1 MADAQRGI
9 LLAAFAYMLLAC
21 ADAAVKFVLPGVG
34 VAGVM
39 LWRGVVGCA
48 VILAFFGWRQV
59 VPRNTRLIM
68 GRAAI
73 HCVCAAIWYWCWAR
87 GIGLAD
93 SYAVG
98 ALAPIFMTLI
108 AIPLLGER
116 IGWRRALA
124 VLAGF
129 GGALVMLQPG
139 GALWRWEA
147 GLLVFATAVMAL
159 SRALTRLLARTDTP
173 AAIAFWLM
181 AAHVPLG
188 LLLWPFFPPP
198 VALLPD
204 DAWLLI
210 ALAGFAAANAMAHM
224 LFARAFALAPV
235 GALAPLEYSFLPWG
249 VVLGLLLFAEVP
261 GVTTLYGAAIV
272 IAAGLYTLHREQVRA
287 RERHASSP

>member
-9 LLAAFAYMLLAC
+9 LLAAFAYLLLTC
-21 ADAAVKFVLPGVG
+21 ADAAVKYVLPGVG

-59 VPRNTRLIM
+59 MPRNTRLIM

-73 HCVCAAIWYWCWAR
+73 HCISAAIWYWCWAR

-116 IGWRRALA
+116 IGWRRGLA
-124 VLAGF
+124 VLAGL

-147 GLLVFATAVMAL
+147 ALLVVAVMVLAL
-159 SRALTRLLARTDTP
+159 SRVLTRLLARTDTP

-188 LLLWPFFPPP
+188 LALWPFFPPP
-198 VALLPD
+198 EAALPADGWML
-204 DAWLLI
+204 A
-210 ALAGFAAANAMAHM
+210 ALAGFAAANALAH
-224 LFARAFALAPV
+224 LIFARAFALAPV

-249 VVLGLLLFAEVP
+249 VVLGLVLFAEVP
-261 GVTTLYGAAIV
+261 GATTLYGAAIV
-272 IAAGLYTLHREQVRA
+272 IAAGLHALHRERA
-287 RERHASSP
+287 RARSG

>member
-9 LLAAFAYMLLAC
+9 LLAACAYMLLAC

-48 VILAFFGWRQV
+48 VILAVFGWRQV

-68 GRAAI
+68 GRAGI

-98 ALAPIFMTLI
+98 ALAPIFMALI

-116 IGWRRALA
+116 IGWRRGLA

-159 SRALTRLLARTDTP
+159 SRALTRVLARTDTP

-181 AAHVPLG
+181 AAHIPLG
-188 LLLWPFFPPP
+188 VALWPFFPPP
-198 VALLPD
+198 VALLPAD
-204 DAWLLI
+204 TWLLL
-210 ALAGFAAANAMAHM
+210 ALGGFAAANAMAH
-224 LFARAFALAPV
+224 LIFARAFALAPV

-249 VVLGLLLFAEVP
+249 AVLGFLIFAEVP
-261 GVTTLYGAAIV
+261 GATTLYGAAIV
-272 IAAGLYTLHREQVRA
+272 IAAGLYTLHRERVRA
-287 RERHASSP
+287 RERHGA

>member
-1 MADAQRGI
+1 MSDTPRGI
-9 LLAAFAYMLLAC
+9 ALAALAYLLLSL
-21 ADAAVKFVLPGVG
+21 ADAAVKFVLPEVG

-48 VILAFFGWRQV
+48 AIALVFGVRQV
-59 VPRNTRLIM
+59 MPRNTRLLAL
-68 GRAAI
+68 R
-73 HCVCAAIWYWCWAR
+73 CVVHACSAAIWYFCWAR

-124 VLAGF
+124 TLAGF
-129 GGALVMLQPG
+129 CGALVMLQPG

-147 GLLVFATAVMAL
+147 GLLVLATLLIAL
-159 SRALTRLLARTDTP
+159 SRAWTRVLARTDTP

-181 AAHVPLG
+181 AAHIPLG
-188 LLLWPFFPPP
+188 LALWPAFPPP
-198 VALLPD
+198 VALIPSDPWITL
-204 DAWLLI
+204 ALL
-210 ALAGFAAANAMAHM
+210 GFAAANAMAH
-224 LFARAFALAPV
+224 LVFARAFALAPV
-235 GALAPLEYSFLPWG
+235 GVLAPLEYSFLPWG
-249 VVLGLLLFAEVP
+249 TLIGFLLFAERP

-272 IAAGLYTLHREQVRA
+272 IAAGLYTLHRERIRA
-287 RERHASSP
+287 RERTGAG